1 MFDNPFS
8 MVVAIVLIVSIAGV
22 LRAKYKAEHGIVEDD
37 DGNDRRIV
45 DPDAGRMRDEIKQLK
60 ERIAVLERIATDKG
74 NRLEQEIEALRDR
87 THS

>member
-1 MFDNPFS
+1 MGPFE
-8 MVVAIVLIVSIAGV
+8 MVVAIVLICVVAGV
-22 LRAKYKAEHGIVEDD
+22 INTKNKAKLGIVEDD
-37 DGNDRRIV
+37 DGQQRRIV
-45 DPDAGRMRDEIKQLK
+45 DPDAGRMREEIKQLK

>member
-1 MFDNPFS
+1 MGPFE
-8 MVVAIVLIVSIAGV
+8 MVVAIVLICVVAGV
-22 LRAKYKAEHGIVEDD
+22 IRSRYNAQHGIIEDE
-37 DGNDRRIV
+37 DGNQRRIV
-45 DPDAGRMRDEIKQLK
+45 DPDAGRMREEIKQLK